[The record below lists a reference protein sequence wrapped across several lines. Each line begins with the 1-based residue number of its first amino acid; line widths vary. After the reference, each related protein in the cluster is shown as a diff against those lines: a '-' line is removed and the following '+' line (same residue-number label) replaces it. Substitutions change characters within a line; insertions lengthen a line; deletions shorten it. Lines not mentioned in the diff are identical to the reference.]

1 MRRNL
6 LSPYV
11 LLVVAILCWAG
22 NFVVGRVIYEDIP
35 PMALSFWRW
44 SLAGLILLPFTAVDV
59 WRHRATFVSH
69 WRLMTVLAFT
79 GVVIY
84 HTCTYLALNT
94 TTAIN
99 VGLIYATAPV
109 QIPIMSYLLY
119 RQLITPRQMI
129 GIVISLAGMVTII
142 TRADSGVLADFR
154 FTDGDLW
161 MVVAITAFSLYSP
174 LLRMLSDGLPPMAML
189 MVIIV
194 LGTAII
200 APLYAW
206 EFTTT
211 GAFAVN
217 EASLLSIAFVALFPS
232 LIAYIC
238 WNRGVAEV
246 GANTAGQ
253 FVYLIP
259 IFTTVLAVGFLGE
272 ELQYFH
278 YVGTA
283 LIFAG
288 IFLYMSA
295 LRAAA
300 EPAPRPFAELE
311 ALGALGAMDALEA
324 LRAEKEEGKYEEEGE
339 QDEEGEEGEEGEEDE
354 EDEVDEEDEEEEV
367 EPPVAEPSPVAA
379 ISLATELPGPLERLR
394 PRLGAAQELGPLERL
409 RPQLRAVPLAAP
421 TETAV
426 SPPPAPKPVPESKL
440 EPEPEPEPEP
450 ESPIELNDVE
460 VLQLTPKMSFS
471 PGSRVV
477 SAPTSSHS
485 ADILA
490 TLASAH
496 NARRDLPMGARSA
509 TFDGIIKTMLRP
521 MLAEWLEINLPTLM
535 ERLVKKELDF
545 MVRRGRAEDLMELER
560 RKVAPGPGDA

>member
-69 WRLMTVLAFT
+69 WRLMIVLAFT

-174 LLRMLSDGLPPMAML
+174 LLRMLPDGLPPMAML

-211 GAFAVN
+211 GAFDVN
-217 EASLLSIAFVALFPS
+217 EASLSSIAFVALFPS

-238 WNRGVAEV
+238 WNQGVAEV

-272 ELQYFH
+272 ELHYFH

-295 LRAAA
+295 LRTAA

-311 ALGALGAMDALEA
+311 ALGAMDALEA
-324 LRAEKEEGKYEEEGE
+324 LRAEKEEGKYEEEDE
-339 QDEEGEEGEEGEEDE
+339 QDEESEEDE
-354 EDEVDEEDEEEEV
+354 EDEEEV

-379 ISLATELPGPLERLR
+379 ISLAIELPGPLERLR
-394 PRLGAAQELGPLERL
+394 PRLGATQELGPLERL
-409 RPQLRAVPLAAP
+409 RPQLRAVPEAAP

-426 SPPPAPKPVPESKL
+426 SPPPAPKPAPESNL
-440 EPEPEPEPEP
+440 ESEPEP
-450 ESPIELNDVE
+450 ESPIELDDAA

-471 PGSRVV
+471 PGSRVI

-485 ADILA
+485 ANVLA
-490 TLASAH
+490 ALASAH

-509 TFDGIIKTMLRP
+509 TLDGIIKTMLRP
-521 MLAEWLEINLPTLM
+521 MLAEWLENNLPTLM

-545 MVRRGRAEDLMELER
+545 MVRRGRSEDLMELER